1 MAAVPLWPS
10 LVAVIVAEPATFAVT
25 SPVPVTVATGV
36 LLLAHVTARPVRML
50 PLASRRVA
58 VSCTVCPA
66 GTLADAGLTVTDA
79 TGTPLTVML
88 AVPLWPSLVA
98 VMVTAPATTPVT
110 SPLLLTVAIVL
121 SLDDQLIARPV
132 KGLPLASRGVAV
144 SCTVCP
150 IATVPEL
157 GVTVTAAT
165 GATVTVTVAV
175 PLCPSL
181 VAVIVTGP
189 PAATPLTSPLP
200 FTLAIALL
208 LDCQV
213 TTRPVNGLPFASLGV
228 AVPLWPSLVA
238 VIVAEPATLVVTSP
252 LLLTVATVV
261 LFEAHVTVRPVKT
274 LPFASLR
281 VAVSCT
287 VWPAGTLAEGG
298 VTVTEA
304 TGAPATVMLAVPLWP
319 SLVAVMVTD
328 PAVTPVTSPLPLTV
342 AMLLLLDDQLMA
354 RPVNGLPLASRGVAV
369 SCTVCP
375 CSTLTE
381 AGVTV
386 TAATGTV
393 GTIFAR

>member
-10 LVAVIVAEPATFAVT
+10 LVAVIVAAPAPFAVT

-36 LLLAHVTARPVRML
+36 LLLAHVTERPVRML

-58 VSCTVCPA
+58 LSCTVCPA
-66 GTLADAGLTVTDA
+66 GTLADAGLTVPDA

-98 VMVTAPATTPVT
+98 VRLAPPAATPVT

-165 GATVTVTVAV
+165 GATVTVTLAV

-189 PAATPLTSPLP
+189 PGPTPVTSPLP

-213 TTRPVNGLPFASLGV
+213 MTRPVNGLPF
-228 AVPLWPSLVA
+228 
-238 VIVAEPATLVVTSP
+238 
-252 LLLTVATVV
+252 
-261 LFEAHVTVRPVKT
+261 
-274 LPFASLR
+274 
-281 VAVSCT
+281 
-287 VWPAGTLAEGG
+287 
-298 VTVTEA
+298 
-304 TGAPATVMLAVPLWP
+304 
-319 SLVAVMVTD
+319 
-328 PAVTPVTSPLPLTV
+328 
-342 AMLLLLDDQLMA
+342 
-354 RPVNGLPLASRGVAV
+354 ASRGVAV